1 MAKRKKKLNKKLV
14 ATLSAV
20 TVLILLA
27 VGAALYKYRNVLIPK
42 NPVPHAKAGKKA
54 LKKGLEA
61 SKKGRE
67 LSKAANAASDEDAKA
82 KKAQAREYYNQARE
96 YYTLAVRE
104 LAIAARA
111 ASATDTKAKIAK
123 AKYYYDLGRVYLEWL
138 KNDKELTG
146 SQRRDNMKR
155 CLGAMHQATTLHRTY
170 FKPHESLYEIYWQ
183 FAYGR
188 KLLGRANVNWT
199 QFIDAASALIKI
211 DPRNDEAYYR
221 RGVAW
226 RSIGEHA
233 GDPRDW
239 NRGLADFRSAIALD
253 TDNIKYWRAWLT
265 LLRWAAPKDAKI
277 NVDAGFLEGFEEN
290 PHSAALRVMYAA
302 HLRGRDR
309 SDEAEEQLREAIKC
323 EPKSPLGHIAMAS
336 FRFDIKQYDEAL
348 KELPK
353 VLEKASKILAEA
365 PKVVRAAQKALEQ
378 AEQAA
383 EKASEE
389 AEQAAE
395 KALEE
400 AGQAAEKALEEAE
413 KKVDEAEAEVDT
425 KRETL
430 REVKQTRGNSLNALT
445 QVYIQRSRIYRAER
459 KLGDAVKALQD
470 GVAALGPKLS
480 AAETQPAS
488 EDTRFLTERM
498 NELNFALAN
507 AALDHRRTIGDRKQ
521 QVKMV
526 ATARECFKKLGNLP
540 AKSPYLSKL
549 AGRLAIIRRD
559 RKAAIE
565 NLERAYKVFGLADL
579 QTPAMLITLY
589 DSVGLPGKAEKLLI
603 SLQNAPRLQEN
614 VDVTLALARL
624 KMRYQDY
631 EAADNLVNRAIRTDD
646 QHKGALQL
654 KSELQLLM
662 GKDVSV
668 ATAGSLSSVGVRAM
682 VAQADLK
689 WIDGRRKEALAMLAK
704 LRKGLPKDLLLAER
718 TINMHLLLGDKDS
731 AGAILKEMLVAYPE
745 NENLK
750 FQTALIDKTPDQR
763 FEMQLAR
770 IDEKVTDPFVRAWAK
785 ARIASRAGN
794 KQMYNKFLAEAVAL
808 KPNDLS
814 ISAVQFRTALQNKN
828 WKAALAVVQRVEK
841 INELRGKSMHAELF
855 VRQGQYAQAIK
866 ILVLLRKSNPDSKFI
881 LRMLGECYLATQKID
896 LAEDVFGVLE
906 SNDPGDV
913 TALIGLAIVAQRQ
926 GRSAD
931 NEEYVM
937 RAYRKPAG
945 RKHPFISRRYLEIS
959 ESTATGDK
967 IREIIEHREKLHKI
981 GPKDPNYLNNLARL
995 ARLCEFRTRDLTRA
1009 GELYREAYE
1018 KTAHSLQWGRTLA
1031 FFYARNGEPT
1041 KGEAI
1046 LTQGIR
1052 EAKSAAAKVTWLV
1065 MHGDFL
1071 TMYNPDQALR
1081 AYDQASKLDPKN
1093 PLPFR
1098 AKAALYA
1105 KAGKWAKAIE
1115 HMTAYVARRGED
1127 IRGRKTLIQ
1136 YRINGREYDKAE
1148 KAIEALLNRNP
1159 TDAQALLLKAV
1170 LFRLRGSP
1178 AKAVAIAT
1186 QAIDKHP
1193 EFVAAFGVRARAYLA
1208 MGELEIARNDL
1219 ESARALSRTPQISM
1233 ELAGVYTRL
1242 GREADALVILK
1253 SIVAEHKTYE
1263 VAMYRL
1269 INTYIEAKDW
1279 PNAARSI
1286 ANAQKQFPKKSMYWI
1301 VEAGMWRRRQQNGKA
1316 ISALEKALE
1325 MSKESMRIVRS
1336 CLMGLLKA
1344 KAYDKALAVA
1354 DSYKN
1359 KPLWSVWVNAVLGR
1373 IMVFK
1378 KQGSKAD
1385 ELFLKSVEE
1394 ARPDELSFV
1403 VSQIREAYGSKIAI
1417 EKMVTQSKKRPTDW
1431 YVKVLV
1437 GNLCTAAIADP
1448 KEKFTAADRSRYS
1461 QLAIDNYVVAV
1472 EKAKRPEDVAMLS
1485 NRLGKAYYDKG
1496 KPREAEKAYLKCLE
1510 ITPRNHAALNNLA
1523 YLYVD
1528 DLNEPE
1534 KALPYVQKVIR
1545 LRPQDANV
1553 LDTYGWVMGK
1563 LKRYDK
1569 AKVFLQRSIERDPEL
1584 AACRY
1589 HLGWVLEQTGNK
1601 KQALNHYR
1609 LGMELIRT
1617 TPHIPLYG
1625 RLRDALKR
1633 LGA

>member
-1 MAKRKKKLNKKLV
+1 M
-14 ATLSAV
+14 
-20 TVLILLA
+20 
-27 VGAALYKYRNVLIPK
+27 
-42 NPVPHAKAGKKA
+42 AGKK
-54 LKKGLEA
+54 
-61 SKKGRE
+61 
-67 LSKAANAASDEDAKA
+67 
-82 KKAQAREYYNQARE
+82 
-96 YYTLAVRE
+96 V
-104 LAIAARA
+104 
-111 ASATDTKAKIAK
+111 
-123 AKYYYDLGRVYLEWL
+123 
-138 KNDKELTG
+138 
-146 SQRRDNMKR
+146 
-155 CLGAMHQATTLHRTY
+155 
-170 FKPHESLYEIYWQ
+170 
-183 FAYGR
+183 
-188 KLLGRANVNWT
+188 
-199 QFIDAASALIKI
+199 
-211 DPRNDEAYYR
+211 
-221 RGVAW
+221 
-226 RSIGEHA
+226 
-233 GDPRDW
+233 
-239 NRGLADFRSAIALD
+239 
-253 TDNIKYWRAWLT
+253 
-265 LLRWAAPKDAKI
+265 
-277 NVDAGFLEGFEEN
+277 
-290 PHSAALRVMYAA
+290 
-302 HLRGRDR
+302 
-309 SDEAEEQLREAIKC
+309 
-323 EPKSPLGHIAMAS
+323 
-336 FRFDIKQYDEAL
+336 
-348 KELPK
+348 
-353 VLEKASKILAEA
+353 AEA
-365 PKVVRAAQKALEQ
+365 K
-378 AEQAA
+378 
-383 EKASEE
+383 
-389 AEQAAE
+389 
-395 KALEE
+395 
-400 AGQAAEKALEEAE
+400 
-413 KKVDEAEAEVDT
+413 AEVDT
-425 KRETL
+425 RRETL
-430 REVKQTRGNSLNALT
+430 RKLEQTRRNSLKVLT
-445 QVYIQRSRIYRAER
+445 QVYTHRSRIYRAKKKMGE
-459 KLGDAVKALQD
+459 AVKALQD
-470 GVAALGPKLS
+470 GVAALGPELS

-488 EDTRFLTERM
+488 KDTRFLTERM

-507 AALDHRRTIGDRKQ
+507 AALDHRRTVGDRKQ
-521 QVKMV
+521 QVAMV
-526 ATARECFKKLGNLP
+526 EIARECFKKLDNLP
-540 AKSPYLSKL
+540 AKSPHLAKL
-549 AGRLAIIRRD
+549 AGRLAVIRGD

-565 NLERAYKVFGLADL
+565 NLERAYKVLGLADL
-579 QTPAMLITLY
+579 QTPALLITLY

-603 SLQNAPRLQEN
+603 SLQNAPTLQDN

-624 KMRYQDY
+624 KIRYQDY
-631 EAADNLVNRAIRTDD
+631 EAADNLVNKALRTDD

-668 ATAGSLSSVGVRAM
+668 ATAGSLSSAGVMAM

-689 WIDGRRKEALAMLAK
+689 WIDGQRKEALAMLVD

-731 AGAILKEMLVAYPE
+731 AGAILKEMLAAYPE

-763 FEMQLAR
+763 LAMQLER
-770 IDEKVTDPFVRAWAK
+770 FDEKVTDPFVRAWAK

-794 KQMYNKFLAEAVAL
+794 KEMYNKFLAEAVAL
-808 KPNDLS
+808 KPDDPS
-814 ISAVQFRTALQNKN
+814 ITAVQFRAALQNKN
-828 WKAALAVVQRVEK
+828 WQAALAVVQRVEK
-841 INELRGKSMHAELF
+841 TNELRGKSMHAELF

-866 ILVLLRKSNPDSKFI
+866 VLAPLRKSNPDSKFI

-926 GRSAD
+926 GRMED
-931 NEEYVM
+931 NEDYVM

-967 IREIIEHREKLHKI
+967 IREIIEHREKLHRI

-995 ARLCEFRTRDLTRA
+995 AMLCEYRTRDLTRA

-1018 KTAHSLQWGRTLA
+1018 KTAHSLQWGRALA
-1031 FFYARNGEPT
+1031 FFYARNGEPA

-1046 LTQGIR
+1046 LKAGIS
-1052 EAKSAAAKVTWLV
+1052 EAKSAPAKVAWLV

-1081 AYDQASKLDPKN
+1081 AYDQASLLDPKN

-1105 KAGKWAKAIE
+1105 KARKWTKAIE

-1159 TDAQALLLKAV
+1159 TDAQALLLKAL

-1193 EFVAAFGVRARAYLA
+1193 EFAAAFGVRARAYLA
-1208 MGELEIARNDL
+1208 MGELEIAKNDL

-1233 ELAGVYTRL
+1233 ELVDVYTRL
-1242 GREADALVILK
+1242 GRETDALVILK

-1263 VAMYRL
+1263 AAMYRL
-1269 INTYIEAKDW
+1269 INMYMEAKDW
-1279 PNAARSI
+1279 PNAASSI
-1286 ANAQKQFPKKSMYWI
+1286 ANAQKQFPRKSMYWI
-1301 VEAGMWRRRQQNGKA
+1301 VEAGMWQRRQQNGKA
-1316 ISALEKALE
+1316 IDALEKALE
-1325 MSKESMRIVRS
+1325 MDKESMQIVRS
-1336 CLMGLLKA
+1336 CLMGLLEA
-1344 KAYDKALAVA
+1344 KAYDKALALA

-1359 KPLWSVWVNAVLGR
+1359 KPLWSVWVNAVVGR

-1378 KQGSKAD
+1378 KQDRKAD

-1394 ARPDELSFV
+1394 ARPEELSFV

-1417 EKMVTQSKKRPTDW
+1417 EKMVAQSKKRPTDW

-1472 EKAKRPEDVAMLS
+1472 EKAKRPEDIAMLS

-1510 ITPRNHAALNNLA
+1510 ITPGNHAALNNLA

-1534 KALPYVQKVIR
+1534 KALPYVKKVIR

-1553 LDTYGWVMGK
+1553 LDTYGWVLGR
-1563 LKRYDK
+1563 LKEYDK

-1589 HLGWVLEQTGNK
+1589 HLGWVLEQTGDK

-1609 LGMELIRT
+1609 LGIELIRT
-1617 TPHIPLYG
+1617 MPHIPLYG

>member
-27 VGAALYKYRNVLIPK
+27 VGAALYRYRNVLMPR
-42 NPVPHAKAGKKA
+42 NPVPHAREGKKA
-54 LKKGLEA
+54 LKKA
-61 SKKGRE
+61 RE
-67 LSKAANAASDEDAKA
+67 LSKAANATGDKDAKA
-82 KKAQAREYYNQARE
+82 KKEAQAREYYK
-96 YYTLAVRE
+96 LAARE

-111 ASATDTKAKIAK
+111 ASSTGAKAKKAK
-123 AKYYYDLGRVYLEWL
+123 AKYYYDLGKIYLEWYN
-138 KNDKELTG
+138 NDKELTQ
-146 SQRRDNMKR
+146 SQRSDNMKR
-155 CLGAMHQATTLHRTY
+155 CLGAMHQATTLHRTS
-170 FKPHESLYEIYWQ
+170 FRPHDALYKIYWQ
-183 FAYGR
+183 YAYGW
-188 KLLGRANVNWT
+188 KLRGRANVNWT

-211 DPRNDEAYYR
+211 DPKNGEAYYR

-226 RSIGEHA
+226 GSIGEHA

-253 TDNIKYWRAWLT
+253 TDNIKYWRAWLM

-277 NVDAGFLEGFEEN
+277 NVDAGFLESFKAN
-290 PHSAALRVMYAA
+290 PHSAALRTMYAA
-302 HLRGRDR
+302 HLRRRDR
-309 SDEAEEQLREAIKC
+309 SEEAEEQLREAIKC
-323 EPKSPLGHIAMAS
+323 EPTSPLGHIAMAR
-336 FRFDIKQYDEAL
+336 FRSNTKQYDAAL

-365 PKVVRAAQKALEQ
+365 PKVEQAAEKALEE

-383 EKASEE
+383 EKALEE

-400 AGQAAEKALEEAE
+400 AGQAAETLEEAE
-413 KKVDEAEAEVDT
+413 KKVDEAEAEVDAR
-425 KRETL
+425 RETL
-430 REVKQTRGNSLNALT
+430 RELIQTRRNSLEALT
-445 QVYIQRSRIYRAER
+445 QVYIQRSIIYRAER

-470 GVAALGPKLS
+470 GVTALGPKLS
-480 AAETQPAS
+480 AAESQPAS
-488 EDTRFLTERM
+488 ADTRFLTERM
-498 NELNFALAN
+498 NRLNFALAN
-507 AALDHRRTIGDRKQ
+507 MALDHRRTIGDRKQ

-540 AKSPYLSKL
+540 AKSPSLAKL
-549 AGRLAIIRRD
+549 AGRLAVIRGD
-559 RKAAIE
+559 RRAAIE
-565 NLERAYKVFGLADL
+565 NLERAYKFFGLDDL
-579 QTPAMLITLY
+579 QTPALLITLY

-603 SLQNAPRLQEN
+603 SLQNAPRLQDN
-614 VDVTLALARL
+614 VDVMLALARL

-631 EAADNLVNRAIRTDD
+631 EEADNLVNKAIRIDA

-668 ATAGSLSSVGVRAM
+668 ATAGALSSTGVRAM

-689 WIDGRRKEALAMLAK
+689 WIDGQRKEALAMLTK
-704 LRKGLPKDLLLAER
+704 LREGLPKDLLLAER

-763 FEMQLAR
+763 LEMQLAR
-770 IDEKVTDPFVRAWAK
+770 IDEKVTDSFIRAWTK

-794 KQMYNKFLAEAVAL
+794 RQMYNKFLAEAVAL
-808 KPNDLS
+808 KPNDPS

-828 WKAALAVVQRVEK
+828 WKAALAVAQRIEK
-841 INELRGKSMHAELF
+841 TNEIRGKSMHAELF

-866 ILVLLRKSNPDSKFI
+866 ILALLRKSNPDSKFI
-881 LRMLGECYLATQKID
+881 LRMLGECYLATQKIN

-913 TALIGLAIVAQRQ
+913 TALIGLAVVTQRQ
-926 GRSAD
+926 GRMKD
-931 NEEYVM
+931 NEDYVM
-937 RAYRKPAG
+937 RAYRSPAG

-995 ARLCEFRTRDLTRA
+995 AMLCEYRTRDLTRA

-1041 KGEAI
+1041 RGEAI
-1046 LTQGIR
+1046 LKAGIS
-1052 EAKSAAAKVTWLV
+1052 EAKSAPAKVTWLV

-1105 KAGKWAKAIE
+1105 KARKWTKAIE

-1136 YRINGREYDKAE
+1136 YRINGRQYEKAE
-1148 KAIEALLNRNP
+1148 KAIETLLDRNP

-1178 AKAVAIAT
+1178 AKAVAVAT

-1193 EFVAAFGVRARAYLA
+1193 GFAAALRVRARAYFA
-1208 MGELEIARNDL
+1208 MGELEIAKNDL
-1219 ESARALSRTPQISM
+1219 ESARALSKTPQISM
-1233 ELAGVYTRL
+1233 ELVDVYTRL
-1242 GREADALVILK
+1242 GREADALLILK

-1263 VAMYRL
+1263 AAIYRL

-1279 PNAARSI
+1279 PNAARTI
-1286 ANAQKQFPKKSMYWI
+1286 ASAQKQFPKKSTYWI
-1301 VEAGMWRRRQQNGKA
+1301 VEAGMWQRRLQNGKA
-1316 ISALEKALE
+1316 IDALGKALE
-1325 MSKESMRIVRS
+1325 MGKESMRIVRS
-1336 CLMGLLKA
+1336 CLMGLLEA

-1359 KPLWSVWVNAVLGR
+1359 KPLWSVWVNAVVGR

-1378 KQGSKAD
+1378 KQGNKAD

-1394 ARPDELSFV
+1394 ARPEELSFV
-1403 VSQIREAYGSKIAI
+1403 VSQIREAYGSRIAI
-1417 EKMVTQSKKRPTDW
+1417 EKMVAQSKKRPTDW

-1448 KEKFTAADRSRYS
+1448 KEKFTAADRSQYS

-1472 EKAKRPEDVAMLS
+1472 EKAKRPEDIAMLS

-1510 ITPRNHAALNNLA
+1510 ITPGNQAALNNLA

-1563 LKRYDK
+1563 LKKYDK

-1609 LGMELIRT
+1609 LGIELIRN